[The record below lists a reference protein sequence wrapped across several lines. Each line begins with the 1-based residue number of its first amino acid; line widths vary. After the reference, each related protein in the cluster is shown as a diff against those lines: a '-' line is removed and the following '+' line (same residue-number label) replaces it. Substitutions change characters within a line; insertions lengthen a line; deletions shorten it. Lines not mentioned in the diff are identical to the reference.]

1 MLVDT
6 IRERVKEAVKSKD
19 EVARDVLRLAIGEIQ
34 TAEARA
40 SRPLTDEESAAILKK
55 LVKADEETLAAD
67 PNGPRAAAL
76 RHEISLLSALVPKG
90 LGVPEIVA
98 ALAAQHDAIKAAKN
112 DGQATGIAM
121 KQLKGAGL
129 SVDGNDVAAA
139 VKSIRGAG

>member
-6 IRERVKEAVKSKD
+6 IRARVKDAVKEKD

-40 SRPLTDEESAAILKK
+40 SRPLTDEEAAAVLKK

-67 PNGPRAAAL
+67 PDGPRAAAL
-76 RHEISLLSALVPKG
+76 KHELAVLNALLPKG

-98 ALAAQHDAIKAAKN
+98 ALAAQHEAIKAAKN
-112 DGQATGIAM
+112 DGMATGIAM

-129 SVDGNDVAAA
+129 AVDGGDVAAA
-139 VKSIRGAG
+139 VKSIRGS